1 MSVVTHSESLRE
13 AIAAAGARWAAAQR
27 ELLRLVVAFDASGEW
42 AADGAA
48 TCAHWVA
55 DTVGVEVCTA
65 REWLRVGRALR
76 DLPTIDDALTNQR
89 LSYSQVRALTRVA
102 TPATE
107 AELCEMAERIPA
119 ARLICA
125 LASWQAR
132 RETPD
137 ETERRQH
144 EVRYV
149 RWRTDVDGTVVG
161 KYRLPPAPA
170 AAVHTAIDAAVRNA
184 SPDASADAWPSAAQQ
199 RADALVALV
208 TGGGAAVATEVVIHV
223 RGDGCTF
230 DDGTPVAGSV
240 VERLAPD
247 GYLRVMVHDAERR
260 PINASGRH
268 RHPSARQRRVV
279 RERDRVCVDCGTDD
293 FLEFDHVPDYER
305 SHRTVVDE
313 LETRCWNC
321 HHRRHRARGDTA

>member
-1 MSVVTHSESLRE
+1 MAVVEKSESLRD
-13 AIAAAGARWAAAQR
+13 AVVAAGARWASAQN
-27 ELLRLVVAFDASGEW
+27 ELLRLIAALDRSGEW
-42 AADGAA
+42 TADGAA

-55 DTVGVEVCTA
+55 SAVGVEVCTA
-65 REWLRVGRALR
+65 REWLRVGRALG
-76 DLPTIDDALTNQR
+76 DLPAIDAALAQGR

-102 TPATE
+102 TPATDT
-107 AELCEMAERIPA
+107 ELCEMAERIPA

-132 RETPD
+132 RETPA

-144 EVRYV
+144 AARYL

-161 KYRLPPAPA
+161 KYRLAPA
-170 AAVHTAIDAAVRNA
+170 EAASLHNAIDARVRN
-184 SPDASADAWPSAAQQ
+184 STPDASADAWPSVAQQ

-208 TGGGAAVATEVVIHV
+208 TGGGAVVATEVVIHV
-223 RGDGCTF
+223 RGDGCSF
-230 DDGTPVAGSV
+230 DDGTPVASSV

-247 GYLRVMVHDAERR
+247 GYLRVMIHDAERR

-279 RERDRVCVDCGTDD
+279 RERDRVCVDCGADE
-293 FLEFDHVPDYER
+293 FLEFDHVPPYVE

-313 LETRCWNC
+313 LQPRCWRC
-321 HHRRHRARGDTA
+321 HHRRHREG